1 MTLRIWCRSAAKPT
15 TYETSSELC
24 EGVDPST
31 YLIVVVV
38 VQLQQHTHTTT
49 HNPSTTIMT
58 ASSSS
63 TAVLVAGS
71 ALLAAAGLRYLVAT
85 TNSTMTSNNNNKP
98 SSSVL
103 LLSEDITA
111 REVCEI
117 YYRLLADLQLTY
129 LDLVRQIQTRLQELR
144 GAGHLLDDDDV
155 SDTAAAAADHQSQQR
170 YRNRMPPLF
179 AEALRVELERSLAQ
193 KQSAL
198 LQEFDMEQECLEEAV
213 QDFVQEQNPDVLRAV
228 ATFRTFWESC
238 ML

>member
-1 MTLRIWCRSAAKPT
+1 M
-15 TYETSSELC
+15 YETSFELR
-24 EGVDPST
+24 ERAVVDPSQLH
-31 YLIVVVV
+31 YFRVVVV

-85 TNSTMTSNNNNKP
+85 TNSTMTSNNNKP